1 MAKALSFIVSHTKQ
15 RMLPA
20 SFGDGAVR
28 LARKN
33 LRAGHFR
40 QFRPEQRSRSKGSW
54 FPLISRKP
62 QGDLG
67 RNPACKRH
75 AFSRTQPSLT
85 DRPVGPLDARVSPG
99 WFDRAL
105 GRRADDIGQ
114 APLRELPPT
123 AKAQY
128 ETDRRHGRT
137 GVRSGRRH
145 PRSDHGKGRAHS
157 ADSWLQD
164 TPGG

>member
-1 MAKALSFIVSHTKQ
+1 MVSQTKH
-15 RMLPA
+15 RMIPA

-28 LARKN
+28 LALKK
-33 LRAGHFR
+33 LRAGHFC

-85 DRPVGPLDARVSPG
+85 DRPVGPLDARVS
-99 WFDRAL
+99 RSEEHTS
-105 GRRADDIGQ
+105 
-114 APLRELPPT
+114 ELQSLMRISYAVFCLKKKIKIT
-123 AKAQY
+123 R
-128 ETDRRHGRT
+128 TDSHEY
-137 GVRSGRRH
+137 
-145 PRSDHGKGRAHS
+145 
-157 ADSWLQD
+157 
-164 TPGG
+164 

>member
-1 MAKALSFIVSHTKQ
+1 MSMALSFMVSHTKH
-15 RMLPA
+15 RMIPA

-28 LARKN
+28 LARKK

-85 DRPVGPLDARVSPG
+85 DRRSEEHTS
-99 WFDRAL
+99 
-105 GRRADDIGQ
+105 
-114 APLRELPPT
+114 ELQSLMRISYAVFCLKNKKQT
-123 AKAQY
+123 NK
-128 ETDRRHGRT
+128 RT
-137 GVRSGRRH
+137 N
-145 PRSDHGKGRAHS
+145 DK
-157 ADSWLQD
+157 
-164 TPGG
+164 